1 LRATLAEQTDNDWSL
16 AKAEAE
22 WLEATEELER
32 ERAGASR
39 AKRAS

>member
-1 LRATLAEQTDNDWSL
+1 LQAALAERTDNNWRL

-32 ERAGASR
+32 MQGA
-39 AKRAS
+39 AQQKRAST